1 MRLADRL
8 QDNFVAAGNSTLHN
22 ANERDDTKIVIKPGI
37 DEAILL
43 SLALLALTPADVMSI
58 MSQDMASIIETSV
71 MAVPKSVITEAELEV
86 LKVLW
91 LRQPL
96 TSRELTEQL
105 YEEVN
110 RSSLGTV
117 QKLISR
123 LEEKNLLNRE
133 RSSSVHQFSPAVTRE
148 EVAGMQ
154 LEEFASKLSGGSL
167 SPFVV
172 HLVQAKRLSKKE
184 KEQIRRL
191 LDE

>member
-1 MRLADRL
+1 M
-8 QDNFVAAGNSTLHN
+8 
-22 ANERDDTKIVIKPGI
+22 
-37 DEAILL
+37 
-43 SLALLALTPADVMSI
+43 AL
-58 MSQDMASIIETSV
+58 
-71 MAVPKSVITEAELEV
+71 PKSVITEAELEI

-91 LRQPL
+91 LHQPL
-96 TSRELTEQL
+96 PSRDIAEQL
-105 YEEVN
+105 YGEVT
-110 RSSLGTV
+110 RTSMGTV

-123 LEEKNLLNRE
+123 LEEKDMVRRD
-133 RSSSVHQFSPAVTRE
+133 RSSSVHQFSAAVTRE
-148 EVAGMQ
+148 QVAGMQ